1 MQARAQSSV
10 ELLLVLVVSLILL
23 AVLVSFTTEHVTR
36 VQKEQSLR
44 ATVES
49 VNRLAREI
57 DAVYFSGPGHVRE
70 VLVSLPTGIDSSLS
84 RIENNAIILHVYGT
98 DVIGTATPTLQGT
111 VPTSA
116 GLSRVRLISYADHV
130 TISLVSILSDQDS
143 IYLAMSRD
151 SNDSV
156 NVTFTNYSGY
166 SADVNYS
173 LTWSHTLVG
182 ASLSTNGTTLTSG
195 ASSTVTLSFSANGT
209 AIGNYVGFLHV
220 SSVING
226 NTETLDI
233 PVNIEVF
240 SASQTLLTIIPSTL
254 NVSMMADDTNTATIQ
269 VCNAGSAP
277 LKTISFTPSTNA
289 PGSWISAL
297 SSISQLDGSTCQN
310 VDVTFSPPAGTS
322 AGTYAG
328 SLSVT
333 DYTGANSTILGVN
346 ARVTTM
352 KDYFTWN
359 WSTARTNNESLY
371 NFSIQNTSLQ
381 SPIVIDQLAINA
393 WQACDVEQSVLT
405 SVTFNSQ
412 SVLTGGSAN
421 DGNTVN
427 ITNFSLTAN
436 TSYASGNELLFSG
449 DISNDGEQ
457 FQPIVTFSDGSVY
470 TGSTYGDGCVL
481 DITSPG
487 TPSSFSASAGSSA
500 ESISLSFTFPGDD
513 NQTGSVSSVTIR
525 YAPTTITTQSEFD
538 AATNVSYTGSIL
550 ASGNAATQ
558 VVDDLNVGTTY
569 YFSIQFADEAGNDS
583 NLPTSAPVR
592 PRNTFNYSL
601 GDFNVSPFVFSRPS
615 PSTGEWDVNVFTLQ
629 NFSISSGDRNV
640 YLRVT
645 DDGNTSNNWYAALG
659 FSTTRLTSVRIWYP
673 SPSSPGLP
681 GTTPQYTG
689 NPSAPIATNIDMLSA
704 SIFPTAY
711 RFNGTSVSFPNPTKL
726 YLELFQGFSDM
737 NATIDQSV
745 T

>member
-1 MQARAQSSV
+1 MSSRAQSSV
-10 ELLLVLVVSLILL
+10 ELLLILVVSLILL

-36 VQKEQSLR
+36 VQKEQSLHA
-44 ATVES
+44 ATQS

-70 VLVSLPTGIDSSLS
+70 VVVSFPSGIDPALS
-84 RIENNAIILHVYGT
+84 RLENNAIILHMYGT
-98 DVIGTATPTLQGT
+98 DVIGTTTPTLQGT

-116 GLSRVRLISYADHV
+116 GLIRIRLISYVDHV

-166 SADVNYS
+166 AADVNYS
-173 LTWSHTLVG
+173 LTWTHTLVG
-182 ASLSTNGTTLTSG
+182 ASLSTSGTTLSSG
-195 ASSTVTLSFSANGT
+195 SSSSVTLSFSASGT
-209 AIGNYVGFLHV
+209 SIGNYVGFLHV
-220 SSVING
+220 SSVVNG
-226 NTETLDI
+226 STETLAI
-233 PVNIEVF
+233 PVNVEVF
-240 SASQTLLTIIPSTL
+240 SASQTLLTVIPSSITAT
-254 NVSMMADDTNTATIQ
+254 MMADDTNTTTIR
-269 VCNAGSAP
+269 VCNAGSTP

-297 SSISQLDGSTCQN
+297 SSIAQLDGSACQD

-322 AGTYAG
+322 TGSYTG

-346 ARVTTM
+346 TRVTTM

-359 WSTARTNNESLY
+359 WASARTNNESLY

-381 SPIVIDQLAINA
+381 SPVIIDQLAINA

-405 SVTFNSQ
+405 DVTFNSQ
-412 SVLTGGSAN
+412 SVFTGGSAN

-436 TSYASGNELLFSG
+436 TAYASGNELLFSD

-470 TGSTYGDGCVL
+470 TGSTHGDGCVL

-500 ESISLSFTFPGDD
+500 ESILLSFAFPGDD
-513 NQTGSVSSVTIR
+513 NQTGSVSSVAIR
-525 YAPTTITTQSEFD
+525 YASSDITTQAAFD
-538 AATNVSYTGSIL
+538 AATAVTYTGSIL
-550 ASGNAATQ
+550 AAGNSGTQ
-558 VVDDLNVGTTY
+558 FVDDLNVGTTY
-569 YFSIQFADEAGNDS
+569 YFSIQFSDEAGNDS
-583 NLPTSAPVR
+583 NLPTAAPAR
-592 PRNTFNYSL
+592 PRNTFQYSL
-601 GDFNVSPFVFSRPS
+601 NDFNVSPFVYSRPS

-673 SPSSPGLP
+673 SPSTAGLP
-681 GTTPQYTG
+681 GTTPQYSG

-704 SIFPTAY
+704 SIFPTSY
-711 RFNGTSVSFPNPTKL
+711 RFNGDLVTFPNPTTL
-726 YLELFQGFSDM
+726 YVELFQGFSDM